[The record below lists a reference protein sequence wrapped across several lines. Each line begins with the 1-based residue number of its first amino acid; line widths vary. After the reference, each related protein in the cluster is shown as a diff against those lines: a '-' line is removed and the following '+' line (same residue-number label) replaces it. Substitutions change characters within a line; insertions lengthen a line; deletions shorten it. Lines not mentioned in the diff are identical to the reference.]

1 MRLVLLGLPG
11 AGKGTQ
17 GERLAEKYSI
27 PHISTGSLIRSVI
40 NSGLKLGEIV
50 NAYIAKGNLIP
61 DEYMMEI
68 LRQRVLA
75 DDCRNGWILDGFPR
89 TVQQAKHLDEMLK
102 RDSTV
107 LDRAFDIRISAEE
120 AVSRITNRR
129 VCRSCGQI
137 YSIEH
142 SPEKVKGICDKC
154 NGPLYQRPDDNV
166 EVATH
171 RIQVYMEQTHP
182 VVHYYAQTGRLT
194 SINGEQGIDGVF
206 ADLQVAVAELYAKKA
221 GEEL

>member
-1 MRLVLLGLPG
+1 LLGLPG

-50 NAYIAKGNLIP
+50 NSFIAKGNLIP
-61 DEYMMEI
+61 DELMMEI
-68 LRQRVLA
+68 LRERVMA
-75 DDCRNGWILDGFPR
+75 DDCQNGWILDGFPR
-89 TVQQAKHLDEMLK
+89 TVEQAKHLDEMLA
-102 RDSTV
+102 RDSQI
-107 LDRAFDIRISAEE
+107 LDRAFDIRISAAE

-129 VCRSCGQI
+129 VCRSCGHI

-142 SPEKVKGICDKC
+142 SPEKVPGICDRC
-154 NGPLYQRPDDNV
+154 GGPLYQRSDDTV
-166 EVATH
+166 EVAKH
-171 RIQVYMEQTHP
+171 RLEVYMEQTHP

-194 SINGEQGIDGVF
+194 SINGEQDIDGVF
-206 ADLQVAVAELYAKKA
+206 ADLQTAVAAIIAKKA
-221 GEEL
+221 GDQR

>member
-17 GERLAEKYSI
+17 GERLAEKYGI

-50 NAYIAKGNLIP
+50 NSFIAKGNLIP
-61 DEYMMEI
+61 DELMMEI
-68 LRQRVLA
+68 LRERVMA

-89 TVQQAKHLDEMLK
+89 TVEQAKHLDEMLA
-102 RDSTV
+102 RDSQI
-107 LDRAFDIRISAEE
+107 LDRAFDIRISAAE

-129 VCRSCGQI
+129 VCRSCGHI

-142 SPEKVKGICDKC
+142 SPEKVPGICDRC
-154 NGPLYQRPDDNV
+154 GGPLYQRPDDTV
-166 EVATH
+166 EVAKH
-171 RIQVYMEQTHP
+171 RLEVYMEQTHP

-194 SINGEQGIDGVF
+194 SINGEQDIDGVF
-206 ADLQVAVAELYAKKA
+206 ADLQTAVAAIIAKKA
-221 GEEL
+221 GDQR